1 MHQHNQESAEFR
13 KDIESDLI
21 YLGTFGFEDPLNL
34 AINKTVQLI
43 RYGKKLEDDELPPD
57 KDQVQVRMI
66 TGDHILTAKK
76 IAIDAGI
83 ISEAESNT
91 DGLVL
96 TGDEY
101 IERLGGPDGYEKKWN
116 EKLGEYDIEV
126 YNRDAFNR
134 LK

>member
-1 MHQHNQESAEFR
+1 M
-13 KDIESDLI
+13 I